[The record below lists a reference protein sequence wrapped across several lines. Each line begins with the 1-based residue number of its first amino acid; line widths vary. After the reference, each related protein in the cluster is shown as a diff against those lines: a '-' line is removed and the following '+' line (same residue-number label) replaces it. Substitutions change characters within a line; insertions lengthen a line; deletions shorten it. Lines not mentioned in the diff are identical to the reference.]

1 MYRFFTVVTNTREDV
16 AYLTKEIDTFLNTNY
31 YKDNDAVMVETS
43 TIKSQLSEINNVM
56 GNISMAIGGIAA
68 ISLLVGDIG
77 VMNILLVSVTERTR
91 EIGIRK
97 ALGAT
102 NVDISLQFIIESMII
117 CIIGGIIGML
127 LGVAAG
133 YAASVFIKSPTFP
146 SVLAMI
152 VAVSFSMFIGIFF
165 GYYPANKAA
174 MLNPIDALRHE

>member
-56 GNISMAIGGIAA
+56 GNISMAIG
-68 ISLLVGDIG
+68 
-77 VMNILLVSVTERTR
+77 
-91 EIGIRK
+91 IRK

-102 NVDISLQFIIESMII
+102 NIDISLQFIIESVII
-117 CIIGGIIGML
+117 CIIGGIIGLL
-127 LGVAAG
+127 LGGATG

-165 GYYPANKAA
+165 RY
-174 MLNPIDALRHE
+174 

>member
-102 NVDISLQFIIESMII
+102 NIDISLQFIIESMII

-165 GYYPANKAA
+165 RYYPANKAA

>member
-1 MYRFFTVVTNTREDV
+1 M

-102 NVDISLQFIIESMII
+102 NIDISLQFIIESMII